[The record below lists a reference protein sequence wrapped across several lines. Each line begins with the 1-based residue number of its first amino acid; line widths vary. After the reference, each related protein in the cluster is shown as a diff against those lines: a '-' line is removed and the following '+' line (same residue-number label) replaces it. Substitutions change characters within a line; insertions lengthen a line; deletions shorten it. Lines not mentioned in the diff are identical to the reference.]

1 MLHPHDASP
10 RPSASDHRFRFL
22 ELGLGTDVVGLTLAT
37 TLPVRGSTSINISE
51 LYADEERRLLLFLHV
66 LRARATGD
74 QDTVMRLVE
83 VSCSY
88 RDTSIERTKNLASE
102 DVVVRRPASIARQWS
117 ALQRWT
123 ASACVCEG
131 DRRHRGG
138 AGRGRARHA
147 RECGGAVCCGT
158 GGGPH
163 ERCAVA

>member
-1 MLHPHDASP
+1 
-10 RPSASDHRFRFL
+10 
-22 ELGLGTDVVGLTLAT
+22 VGLTLAT

-88 RDTSIERTKNLASE
+88 CDTSIERTKNVASE

-117 ALQRWT
+117 AL
-123 ASACVCEG
+123 
-131 DRRHRGG
+131 
-138 AGRGRARHA
+138 
-147 RECGGAVCCGT
+147 
-158 GGGPH
+158 
-163 ERCAVA
+163 